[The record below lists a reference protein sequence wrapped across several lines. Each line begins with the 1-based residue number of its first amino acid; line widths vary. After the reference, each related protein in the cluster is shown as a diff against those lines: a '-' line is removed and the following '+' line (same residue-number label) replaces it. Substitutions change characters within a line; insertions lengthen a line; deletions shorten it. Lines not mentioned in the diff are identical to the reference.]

1 MADITTLVS
10 NEDITVLGPPSYVD
24 VLVDVGPTGIRGSQ
38 VLVGT
43 GNPNDPN
50 TEIGQTPELNDV
62 FINNATGN
70 EYSWM
75 YQYVSVPGG
84 NTWTPI
90 LKVNPTIYSLTEDV
104 GFIAGAGSIEINPI
118 TKIVPA
124 GAASLTAANF
134 SIQFSVGNDKP
145 VSAVINSVSITGA
158 TLDTLTIS
166 FKALEYDGGTWI
178 NLAGDITIHLL
189 ITIVYTS

>member
-38 VLVGT
+38 VFVGT

-50 TEIGQTPELNDV
+50 TEIGQTPELNDL

-90 LKVNPTIYSLTEDV
+90 LKVNPTIYSLMEDAYYV
-104 GFIAGAGSIEINPI
+104 SGTSSINVPISNIVQSGAGN
-118 TKIVPA
+118 
-124 GAASLTAANF
+124 LTASNF
-134 SIQFSVGNDKP
+134 SIQFSIGNDKP
-145 VSAVINSVSITGA
+145 VSAVINSVTITGA
-158 TLDTLTIS
+158 TLDTLSIS
-166 FKALEYDGGTWI
+166 FKALEYDGAAWI
-178 NLAGDITIHLL
+178 DLAGEVTTHLL
-189 ITIVYTS
+189 ITIVYA

>member
-1 MADITTLVS
+1 MTDITALVS

-90 LKVNPTIYSLTEDV
+90 LQVNPTIYSLTETISFTAGV
-104 GFIAGAGSIEINPI
+104 GSLGVTISD
-118 TKIVPA
+118 IVQS

-145 VSAVINSVSITGA
+145 VSAVINSVAITGA

-166 FKALEYDGGTWI
+166 FKALEYDSGTWI
-178 NLAGDITIHLL
+178 NLTGDITTHLL

>member
-1 MADITTLVS
+1 VADITTLVS

-38 VLVGT
+38 VLIGT

-50 TEIGQTPELNDV
+50 TEIGQTPELNDL

-84 NTWTPI
+84 NTWTPV
-90 LKVNPTIYSLTEDV
+90 LKVNPTIYSLIQNASYV
-104 GFIAGAGSIEINPI
+104 SGISSINVPISNIVQSGAGN
-118 TKIVPA
+118 
-124 GAASLTAANF
+124 LTASNF
-134 SIQFSVGNDKP
+134 SIQFSIGNDKP
-145 VSAVINSVSITGA
+145 VSAVINSVTITGA
-158 TLDTLTIS
+158 TLDTLSIS
-166 FKALEYDGGTWI
+166 FKALEYDGATWI
-178 NLAGDITIHLL
+178 DLAGEVTTHLL
-189 ITIVYTS
+189 ITIVYT

>member
-1 MADITTLVS
+1 VADITTLVS

-90 LKVNPTIYSLTEDV
+90 LKVNPTIYSLTETVSFTAGV
-104 GFIAGAGSIEINPI
+104 GSLGVEISKIVLAGAE
-118 TKIVPA
+118 
-124 GAASLTAANF
+124 SLTAANF

-145 VSAVINSVSITGA
+145 VSAVIDSVAITGA

-166 FKALEYDGGTWI
+166 FKGLEYDGGTWI
-178 NLAGDITIHLL
+178 NLAGEITTHLL

>member
-1 MADITTLVS
+1 MADITTLLS

-24 VLVDVGPTGIRGSQ
+24 VLVDVGPTGDRGSQ
-38 VLVGT
+38 VFVGT

-50 TEIGQTPELNDV
+50 TEIGQTPELNDL
-62 FINNATGN
+62 FINNATGD

-90 LKVNPTIYSLTEDV
+90 LKVNPTIYSLMEDAYYV
-104 GFIAGAGSIEINPI
+104 SGTSSINVPISDIVQSGAGN
-118 TKIVPA
+118 
-124 GAASLTAANF
+124 LTASNF
-134 SIQFSVGNDKP
+134 SIQFSIGNDKP
-145 VSAVINSVSITGA
+145 VSAVINSVTITGA

-166 FKALEYDGGTWI
+166 FKALEYDGAAWI
-178 NLAGDITIHLL
+178 DLAGEVTTHLL
-189 ITIVYTS
+189 ITIVYA

>member
-1 MADITTLVS
+1 VADITTLVS

-38 VLVGT
+38 VLIGT

-50 TEIGQTPELNDV
+50 TEIGQTPELNDL

-90 LKVNPTIYSLTEDV
+90 LKVNPTIYSLTETV
-104 GFIAGAGSIEINPI
+104 GFTAGVGSVGVPI
-118 TKIVPA
+118 SNIVQS

-178 NLAGDITIHLL
+178 NLADNITVHLL
-189 ITIVYTS
+189 ITIVYPVI

>member
-1 MADITTLVS
+1 VADITTLLS

-24 VLVDVGPTGIRGSQ
+24 VLVDVGPTGVRGSQ
-38 VLVGT
+38 VFVGT

-50 TEIGQTPELNDV
+50 TEIGQTPELNDL

-84 NTWTPI
+84 NIWTSI
-90 LKVNPTIYSLTEDV
+90 LKVNPTIYSLMEDAYYV
-104 GFIAGAGSIEINPI
+104 SGTSSINVPISNIVQSGAGN
-118 TKIVPA
+118 
-124 GAASLTAANF
+124 LTASNF
-134 SIQFSVGNDKP
+134 SIQFSIGNDKP
-145 VSAVINSVSITGA
+145 VSAVINSVAITGA

-178 NLAGDITIHLL
+178 NLAGEVTTHLL
-189 ITIVYTS
+189 ITIVYA

>member
-38 VLVGT
+38 VLIGT

-50 TEIGQTPELNDV
+50 TEIGQTPELNDL
-62 FINNATGN
+62 FINNAIGN

-84 NTWTPI
+84 PTWTPI
-90 LKVNPTIYSLTEDV
+90 LKVNPTIYSLIEDAYYV
-104 GFIAGAGSIEINPI
+104 SGTSSINVPISNIVQSGAGN
-118 TKIVPA
+118 
-124 GAASLTAANF
+124 LTASNF
-134 SIQFSVGNDKP
+134 SIQFSIGNDKP
-145 VSAVINSVSITGA
+145 VSAVINSVTITGA
-158 TLDTLTIS
+158 TLDTLSIS
-166 FKALEYDGGTWI
+166 FKALEYDSATWI
-178 NLAGDITIHLL
+178 DLAGEVTTHLL
-189 ITIVYTS
+189 ITIVYA

>member
-1 MADITTLVS
+1 MTDITALVS

-90 LKVNPTIYSLTEDV
+90 LKVNPTIYSLTETV
-104 GFIAGAGSIEINPI
+104 GFTAGAGSIEIDPI
-118 TKIVPA
+118 SDIVPA

-145 VSAVINSVSITGA
+145 VSAVIDSVAITGA

-166 FKALEYDGGTWI
+166 FKGLEYDGGTWI

>member
-1 MADITTLVS
+1 MADITTLLS

-24 VLVDVGPTGIRGSQ
+24 VLVDVGPTGTRGSQ

-50 TEIGQTPELNDV
+50 TEIGQTPELNDL

-84 NTWTPI
+84 PTWTPI
-90 LKVNPTIYSLTEDV
+90 LKVNPTIYSLTETVSFTAGV
-104 GFIAGAGSIEINPI
+104 GSLGVTISD
-118 TKIVPA
+118 IVQS

-178 NLAGDITIHLL
+178 NLADYITVHLL
-189 ITIVYTS
+189 ITIVYPVI

>member
-24 VLVDVGPTGIRGSQ
+24 VLVDVGPPGIRGSQ
-38 VLVGT
+38 VFVGT

-62 FINNATGN
+62 FINNVTGN

-90 LKVNPTIYSLTEDV
+90 LKVNPTIYSLTESVTFTAGTGSV
-104 GFIAGAGSIEINPI
+104 GVPISDIIELGS
-118 TKIVPA
+118 
-124 GAASLTAANF
+124 ASLTAANF

-145 VSAVINSVSITGA
+145 VSAVINSVAITGA

-166 FKALEYDGGTWI
+166 FKALEYDGGAWT
-178 NLAGDITIHLL
+178 NLAGEITTHLL
-189 ITIVYTS
+189 ITIVYA